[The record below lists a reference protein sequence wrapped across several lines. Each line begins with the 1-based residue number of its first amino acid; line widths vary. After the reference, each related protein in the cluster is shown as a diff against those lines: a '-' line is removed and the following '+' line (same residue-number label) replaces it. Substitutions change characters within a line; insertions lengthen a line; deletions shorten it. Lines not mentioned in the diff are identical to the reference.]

1 MWLWKK
7 FWNTDIVGKTYIL
20 IILFI
25 VIVAT
30 ITIITRYNNA
40 NTNQVLN
47 EQQNE
52 VIQDAVQT
60 EQIHQ
65 EVTTENIIDIVQ
77 IKENIEKESITDKP
91 KNEVQEKSVIK
102 INKEDNK
109 NTAQTETKEEVKT
122 KVNKEET
129 IVEKKEETIE
139 ENNEKKVEEKNQEEI
154 PVIRKEDKQEDI
166 ITEEYK
172 INNQMINQLK
182 ETIKNNETEDMKNYG
197 YEIVVDSSIVEIT
210 NQFTFTEYRVK
221 NKLNLKYGTIRIY
234 ARDYYYNGTYITTQC
249 FII

>member
-60 EQIHQ
+60 EQIQQ
-65 EVTTENIIDIVQ
+65 ESTSEKIINIAQTQENT
-77 IKENIEKESITDKP
+77 EKESITDKQ
-91 KNEVQEKSVIK
+91 KVESQEKSVIK
-102 INKEDNK
+102 PSKKDNK
-109 NTAQTETKEEVKT
+109 NTTQTETKEEVKT

-129 IVEKKEETIE
+129 IVDKKVNTTEIIEENQEISNTQTLPETTKQEVLEKEEETQTDEKYTEIEVDVAEKKECNG
-139 ENNEKKVEEKNQEEI
+139 NNHGIGVGNTGKWFNTKDEAIATYKTEIKVWG
-154 PVIRKEDKQEDI
+154 DKW
-166 ITEEYK
+166 
-172 INNQMINQLK
+172 
-182 ETIKNNETEDMKNYG
+182 
-197 YEIVVDSSIVEIT
+197 T
-210 NQFTFTEYRVK
+210 NIDNPISDDE
-221 NKLNLKYGTIRIY
+221 
-234 ARDYYYNGTYITTQC
+234 YYNSCPTRL
-249 FII
+249 